1 MPSFRGSSQPGDRPV
16 PAYVC
21 RFYITHSFEWVS
33 LVALKKK
40 CLPMQDMQET
50 RVGSLHRED
59 PPEEEMAA
67 HFSIPAWK
75 ISWTE

>member
-1 MPSFRGSSQPGDRPV
+1 
-16 PAYVC
+16 
-21 RFYITHSFEWVS
+21 
-33 LVALKKK
+33 
-40 CLPMQDMQET
+40 MQDMQET

-75 ISWTE
+75 TSWTE